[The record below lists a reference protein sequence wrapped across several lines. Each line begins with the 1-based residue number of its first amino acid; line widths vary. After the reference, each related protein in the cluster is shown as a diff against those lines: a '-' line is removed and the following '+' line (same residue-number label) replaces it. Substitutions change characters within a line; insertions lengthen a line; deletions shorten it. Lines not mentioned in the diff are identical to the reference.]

1 MEQTVESPVPI
12 CPPHH
17 WIITERQSTS
27 LQDWT
32 CQRCGSIRE
41 HQPEVSRLINPSG
54 QRDQEQARL
63 LKQHGQQNSSPIAS
77 LPSPPSGRATLFR
90 ARRAAV
96 RRAAE
101 PA

>member
-32 CQRCGSIRE
+32 CQRCGCHARTSSQRCPGRSI
-41 HQPEVSRLINPSG
+41 PVASA
-54 QRDQEQARL
+54 ARSKL
-63 LKQHGQQNSSPIAS
+63 AC
-77 LPSPPSGRATLFR
+77 
-90 ARRAAV
+90 
-96 RRAAE
+96 
-101 PA
+101 